1 MEEDMARVKIDM
13 TEGKIL
19 PLLTR
24 FALPTMATSII
35 NQFFNTADTIV
46 VGRWGGTTPEAREI
60 ALSAVSA
67 CGPLVSMII
76 TFFVGLSVGSGIMVS
91 HAVGAREEHTIKKTV
106 HTSVTLATLC
116 GVLLGILGF
125 VFARPLLVLM
135 ETPDAVI
142 DQAVLYM
149 RAYFVGIPAQ
159 LIYSYCSA
167 MLQATGDST
176 RPLIFLSTSGV
187 INVILN
193 LIMVLGFGQGALGVG
208 IATAAAQWTSCIMIL
223 VYMLK
228 TKGLLK
234 LYPRELTLEMSTLK
248 DVLRLGVPA
257 GIQNSMF
264 AIGNLVMQVALNSF
278 NSSVYVS
285 GSSIASNVGA
295 YTQLIVGGYCT
306 AAYVFIGQNTGAK
319 NMARI
324 RECMKTSTITISTM
338 AIVLNAILNLVSLP
352 LLTLFAPSNP
362 EVVEFARIKLVV
374 NSTFYIMGHL
384 EGLYGS
390 AIRALGKSTLPMI
403 VSVAGICGVRV
414 LWINTMFV
422 WFRHPL
428 TIFFAYGASWT
439 ITFIVQAILYR
450 RLQKKIG
457 DAWEAEK
464 NNPTATELA
473 EATI

>member
-1 MEEDMARVKIDM
+1 
-13 TEGKIL
+13 
-19 PLLTR
+19 
-24 FALPTMATSII
+24 
-35 NQFFNTADTIV
+35 
-46 VGRWGGTTPEAREI
+46 
-60 ALSAVSA
+60 
-67 CGPLVSMII
+67 MII
-76 TFFVGLSVGSGIMVS
+76 TFFVGLAVGSGIMVS
-91 HAVGAREEHTIKKTV
+91 HAVGAKEEHTIKRTV

-116 GVLLGILGF
+116 GLFLGILGF

-135 ETPDAVI
+135 ETPDAVL

-149 RAYFVGIPAQ
+149 RAYFIGIPAQ

-187 INVILN
+187 INVLLN
-193 LIMVLGFGQGALGVG
+193 LVMVLGFGQGALGVG

-228 TKGLLK
+228 TNGYLK
-234 LYPRELTLEMSTLK
+234 LQPRELTLEASTLK
-248 DVLRLGVPA
+248 EVLRLGVPA
-257 GIQNSMF
+257 GVQNSMF

-338 AIVLNAILNLVSLP
+338 AIALNAFLNLVSLP
-352 LLTLFAPSNP
+352 ILTIFAPSNP

-374 NSTFYIMGHL
+374 NSSFYIMGHL

-403 VSVAGICGVRV
+403 VSVAGICGVRI

-439 ITFIVQAILYR
+439 ITFIAQAIIYR
-450 RLQKKIG
+450 RVQKKMG
-457 DAWEAEK
+457 EEWEAEK
-464 NNPTATELA
+464 NAVTMQEIA
-473 EATI
+473 EVNV

>member
-1 MEEDMARVKIDM
+1 MAKVKIDM

-24 FALPTMATSII
+24 FALPTMATSVI
-35 NQFFNTADTIV
+35 NQLFNTADTIV
-46 VGRWGGTTPEAREI
+46 VGRWGGATPEAREI

-76 TFFVGLSVGSGIMVS
+76 TFFMGLSVGSGILVS
-91 HAVGAREEHTIKKTV
+91 HAVGAKEEHKIQKTL

-116 GVLLGILGF
+116 GVLLGVLGF
-125 VFARPLLVLM
+125 LFARPLLVLM
-135 ETPDAVI
+135 ETPDAVL

-149 RAYFVGIPAQ
+149 RAYFIGIPAQ
-159 LIYSYCSA
+159 MIYSYCAA

-176 RPLIFLSTSGV
+176 RPLVFLSVSGAA
-187 INVILN
+187 NVILN

-208 IATAAAQWTSCIMIL
+208 IATAAAQWISCAMIL
-223 VYMLK
+223 IYMIK
-228 TKGLLK
+228 TNGLLK
-234 LYPRELTLEMSTLK
+234 LQLRHLTLETATLK

-306 AAYVFIGQNTGAK
+306 AAYVFVGQNTGAK
-319 NMARI
+319 NMSRI
-324 RECMKTSTITISTM
+324 RECMKTSTLTISTL
-338 AIVLNAILNLVSLP
+338 AIVLNGILNLVSLP
-352 LLTLFAPSNP
+352 LLTLFAPDNSA
-362 EVVEFARIKLVV
+362 VVEFARIKLVV

-403 VSVAGICGVRV
+403 VSVVGICGVRV

-422 WFRHPL
+422 WIRDPL

-439 ITFIVQAILYR
+439 ITFIAQAIIYR
-450 RLQKKIG
+450 RVQKQIG
-457 DAWEAEK
+457 EKWEAEK
-464 NNPTATELA
+464 NALPEAELK
-473 EATI
+473 EASV

>member
-1 MEEDMARVKIDM
+1 MAKVKIDM

-24 FALPTMATSII
+24 FALPTMATSVI
-35 NQFFNTADTIV
+35 NQLFNTADTIV
-46 VGRWGGTTPEAREI
+46 VGRWGGETPEAREI

-76 TFFVGLSVGSGIMVS
+76 TFFVGLAVGSGIMVS
-91 HAVGAREEHTIKKTV
+91 HAVGAKEEHTIKRTV

-135 ETPDAVI
+135 ETPDAVL

-149 RAYFVGIPAQ
+149 RAYFIGIPAQ

-187 INVILN
+187 INVLLN
-193 LIMVLGFGQGALGVG
+193 LVMVLGFGQGALGVG

-228 TKGLLK
+228 TTGYLK
-234 LYPRELTLEMSTLK
+234 LQPRELTLEASTLK
-248 DVLRLGVPA
+248 EVLRLGVPA
-257 GIQNSMF
+257 GVQNSMF

-338 AIVLNAILNLVSLP
+338 AIALNALLNLVSLP
-352 LLTLFAPSNP
+352 ILTIFAPSNP

-374 NSTFYIMGHL
+374 NSSFYIMGHL

-403 VSVAGICGVRV
+403 VSVAGICGVRI

-439 ITFIVQAILYR
+439 ITFIAQAIIYR
-450 RLQKKIG
+450 RVQKKMG
-457 DAWEAEK
+457 EEWEAEK
-464 NNPTATELA
+464 NAVTMQEIA
-473 EATI
+473 EVNV

>member
-1 MEEDMARVKIDM
+1 MAKVKIDM

-19 PLLTR
+19 PQLIR

-35 NQFFNTADTIV
+35 NQLFNTADTIV
-46 VGRWGGTTPEAREI
+46 VGRWGGATPEAREI

-76 TFFVGLSVGSGIMVS
+76 TFFVGLSIGSGIMVS
-91 HAVGAREEHTIKKTV
+91 HAVGAKEEHKIQRTV

-116 GVLLGILGF
+116 GILLGVLGF

-135 ETPDAVI
+135 ETPDSVI

-159 LIYSYCSA
+159 LIYSYCAA

-176 RPLIFLSTSGV
+176 RPMFFLSVSGV

-193 LIMVLGFGQGALGVG
+193 LVMVLGFGQGALGVG
-208 IATAAAQWTSCIMIL
+208 IATAVSQWVSCIMIL
-223 VYMLK
+223 IYMLK
-228 TKGLLK
+228 TNGLLK
-234 LYPRELTLEMSTLK
+234 LKPRQLTLEPSTLK
-248 DVLRLGVPA
+248 DILRLGVPA
-257 GIQNSMF
+257 GVQNSMF

-295 YTQLIVGGYCT
+295 YTQLICGGFST

-319 NMARI
+319 NIARI
-324 RECMKTSTITISTM
+324 RECMKTSTITISTL
-338 AIVLNAILNLVSLP
+338 AIVLNGILNLISLP

-374 NSTFYIMGHL
+374 NSSFYIMGHL

-390 AIRALGKSTLPMI
+390 AMRGMGQSTLPMI

-414 LWINTMFV
+414 LWINTVFV
-422 WFRHPL
+422 WIRHPL
-428 TIFFAYGASWT
+428 TIFFAYGTSWT
-439 ITFIVQAILYR
+439 ITFIVQAIFYQ

-457 DAWEAEK
+457 AQWEREK
-464 NNPTATELA
+464 NPPDVTELA
-473 EATI
+473 EINT

>member
-1 MEEDMARVKIDM
+1 MAKVKIDM

-24 FALPTMATSII
+24 FALPTMATSVI
-35 NQFFNTADTIV
+35 NQLFNTADTIV
-46 VGRWGGTTPEAREI
+46 VGRWGGDTPEACEI

-67 CGPLVSMII
+67 CGPLVGMII

-91 HAVGAREEHTIKKTV
+91 HAVGAKEDHTVKKTV
-106 HTSVTLATLC
+106 HTAVTLATLFGILL
-116 GVLLGILGF
+116 GVLGF
-125 VFARPLLVLM
+125 IFARPLLVLM
-135 ETPDAVI
+135 ETPDSVI

-159 LIYSYCSA
+159 LIYSYCAA

-176 RPLIFLSTSGV
+176 RPLFFLSTAGV
-187 INVILN
+187 INVLLN

-208 IATAAAQWTSCIMIL
+208 IATAASQWVSCLMIL
-223 VYMLK
+223 IYMMK
-228 TKGLLK
+228 TSGLLK
-234 LYPRELTLEMSTLK
+234 LKLRHLTIEAAPFK
-248 DVLRLGVPA
+248 EILRLGVPA

-285 GSSIASNVGA
+285 GSSIASNVGS
-295 YTQLIVGGYCT
+295 YTQLICGGFCT
-306 AAYVFIGQNTGAK
+306 AAYVFIGQNTGAR
-319 NMARI
+319 NMPRI
-324 RECMKTSTITISTM
+324 RECMKTATVTVSVM
-338 AIVLNAILNLVSLP
+338 AIALNGLLNIVSVP
-352 LLTLFAPSNP
+352 LLTLFAPNNP
-362 EVVEFARIKLVV
+362 EVVEFARIKLIV
-374 NSTFYIMGHL
+374 NSSFYIMGHL

-414 LWINTMFV
+414 LWINTVFV
-422 WFRHPL
+422 WIRHPL

-439 ITFIVQAILYR
+439 VTFIVQAILYR
-450 RLQKKIG
+450 RLQKQLG
-457 DAWEAEK
+457 AEWEMQK
-464 NNPTATELA
+464 TFVDV
-473 EATI
+473 

>member
-1 MEEDMARVKIDM
+1 MARVKIDM

-19 PLLTR
+19 PLLIR
-24 FALPTMATSII
+24 FALPTMATSVI
-35 NQFFNTADTIV
+35 NQLFNTADTIV
-46 VGRWGGTTPEAREI
+46 VGRWGGATPELREI
-60 ALSAVSA
+60 ALSAVSS

-91 HAVGAREEHTIKKTV
+91 HAVGAKEEHKIQKTV

-116 GVLLGILGF
+116 GILLGVLGF
-125 VFARPLLVLM
+125 VFARPLLILM
-135 ETPDAVI
+135 ETPDVVL

-159 LIYSYCSA
+159 LIYSYCAA

-176 RPLIFLSTSGV
+176 RPLIFLSVSGV
-187 INVILN
+187 VNVLLN
-193 LIMVLGFGQGALGVG
+193 LVMVLGFGQGALGVG
-208 IATAAAQWTSCIMIL
+208 IATAAAQWISCIMIL

-228 TKGLLK
+228 TSGFLK
-234 LYPRELTLEMSTLK
+234 LKPRQLTLEGDTLK
-248 DVLRLGVPA
+248 QVLRLGVPA

-295 YTQLIVGGYCT
+295 YTQLIVGGFCT

-324 RECMKTSTITISTM
+324 RECMKTSTITISTL
-338 AIVLNAILNLVSLP
+338 AIVLNGILNLVSLP
-352 LLTLFAPSNP
+352 LLTLFAPGNP

-384 EGLYGS
+384 EGLYAS
-390 AIRALGKSTLPMI
+390 AIRALGKSTLPML

-414 LWINTMFV
+414 LWINTVFV
-422 WFRHPL
+422 WIRHPL

-439 ITFIVQAILYR
+439 ITFIAQAIIYR
-450 RLQKKIG
+450 RVQKQMG
-457 DAWEAEK
+457 EQWEREQIVSAEE
-464 NNPTATELA
+464 ELA
-473 EATI
+473 EANT

>member
-1 MEEDMARVKIDM
+1 MAKVKIDM

-24 FALPTMATSII
+24 FALPTMATSVI
-35 NQFFNTADTIV
+35 NQLFNTADTIV
-46 VGRWGGTTPEAREI
+46 VGRWGGETPEAREI

-76 TFFVGLSVGSGIMVS
+76 TFFVGLAVGSGIMVS
-91 HAVGAREEHTIKKTV
+91 HAVGAKEEHTIKRTV

-135 ETPDAVI
+135 ETPDAVL

-149 RAYFVGIPAQ
+149 RAYFIGIPAQ

-187 INVILN
+187 INVLLN
-193 LIMVLGFGQGALGVG
+193 LVMVLGFGQGALGVG

-228 TKGLLK
+228 TTGYLK
-234 LYPRELTLEMSTLK
+234 LQPRELTLEASTLK
-248 DVLRLGVPA
+248 EVLRLGVPA
-257 GIQNSMF
+257 GVQNSMF

-338 AIVLNAILNLVSLP
+338 AIALNALLNLVSLP
-352 LLTLFAPSNP
+352 ILTIFAPSNP

-374 NSTFYIMGHL
+374 NSSFYIMGHL

-403 VSVAGICGVRV
+403 VSVAGICGVRI

-439 ITFIVQAILYR
+439 ITFIAQAIIYR
-450 RLQKKIG
+450 RVQKKMG
-457 DAWEAEK
+457 EEWEAEK
-464 NNPTATELA
+464 NAVTMQEIDEVNV
-473 EATI
+473 

>member
-1 MEEDMARVKIDM
+1 MARVKIDM

-24 FALPTMATSII
+24 FALPTMATSVI
-35 NQFFNTADTIV
+35 NQLFNTADTIV
-46 VGRWGGTTPEAREI
+46 VGRWGGETPEAREI

-76 TFFVGLSVGSGIMVS
+76 TFFVGLAVGSGIMVS
-91 HAVGAREEHTIKKTV
+91 HAVGAKEEHTIKRTV

-135 ETPDAVI
+135 ETPDAVL

-149 RAYFVGIPAQ
+149 RAYFIGIPAQ
-159 LIYSYCSA
+159 LIYSYCSS

-187 INVILN
+187 INVLLN
-193 LIMVLGFGQGALGVG
+193 LVMVLGFGQGALGVG
-208 IATAAAQWTSCIMIL
+208 IATAAAHWTSCIMVL
-223 VYMLK
+223 GYMLK
-228 TKGLLK
+228 TSGYLK
-234 LYPRELTLEMSTLK
+234 LQPRELTLEASTLK
-248 DVLRLGVPA
+248 EVLRLGVPA
-257 GIQNSMF
+257 GVQNSMF

-285 GSSIASNVGA
+285 GSSIASNVGS

-324 RECMKTSTITISTM
+324 RECMKKSTITISTM
-338 AIVLNAILNLVSLP
+338 AIALNAILNLVSLP
-352 LLTLFAPSNP
+352 ILTIFAPSNP
-362 EVVEFARIKLVV
+362 EVVEFARIKLIV
-374 NSTFYIMGHL
+374 NSSFYIMGHL

-403 VSVAGICGVRV
+403 VSVAGICGVRI

-439 ITFIVQAILYR
+439 ITFIAQAILYR
-450 RLQKKIG
+450 RVQKQMGEK
-457 DAWEAEK
+457 WEAEK
-464 NNPTATELA
+464 NALPEGELA
-473 EATI
+473 EASV

>member
-1 MEEDMARVKIDM
+1 MAKVKIDM

-24 FALPTMATSII
+24 FALPTMATSVI
-35 NQFFNTADTIV
+35 NQLFNTADTIV
-46 VGRWGGTTPEAREI
+46 VGRWGGDTPEACEI

-67 CGPLVSMII
+67 CGPLVGMII

-91 HAVGAREEHTIKKTV
+91 HAVGAKEDHTVKKTV
-106 HTSVTLATLC
+106 HTSVTLATLFGILL
-116 GVLLGILGF
+116 GVLGF
-125 VFARPLLVLM
+125 IFARPLLVLM
-135 ETPDAVI
+135 ETPDSVI

-159 LIYSYCSA
+159 LIYSYCAA

-176 RPLIFLSTSGV
+176 RPLFFLSTAGV
-187 INVILN
+187 INVLLN

-208 IATAAAQWTSCIMIL
+208 IATAASQWVSCLMIL
-223 VYMLK
+223 IYMMK
-228 TKGLLK
+228 TSGLLK
-234 LYPRELTLEMSTLK
+234 LKLRDLTIEAAPFK
-248 DVLRLGVPA
+248 EILRLGVPA

-285 GSSIASNVGA
+285 GSSIASNVGS
-295 YTQLIVGGYCT
+295 YTQLICGGFCT
-306 AAYVFIGQNTGAK
+306 AAYVFIGQNTGAR
-319 NMARI
+319 NMPRI
-324 RECMKTSTITISTM
+324 RECMKTATVTVSVM
-338 AIVLNAILNLVSLP
+338 AIALNGLLNIISVP
-352 LLTLFAPSNP
+352 LLTLFAPNNP
-362 EVVEFARIKLVV
+362 EVVEFARIKLIV

-414 LWINTMFV
+414 LWINTVFV
-422 WFRHPL
+422 WIRHPL

-439 ITFIVQAILYR
+439 VTFIVQAILYR
-450 RLQKKIG
+450 RLQKQLG
-457 DAWEAEK
+457 AEWEMQK
-464 NNPTATELA
+464 NFVDV
-473 EATI
+473 

>member
-1 MEEDMARVKIDM
+1 
-13 TEGKIL
+13 
-19 PLLTR
+19 
-24 FALPTMATSII
+24 
-35 NQFFNTADTIV
+35 
-46 VGRWGGTTPEAREI
+46 
-60 ALSAVSA
+60 
-67 CGPLVSMII
+67 
-76 TFFVGLSVGSGIMVS
+76 
-91 HAVGAREEHTIKKTV
+91 
-106 HTSVTLATLC
+106 
-116 GVLLGILGF
+116 
-125 VFARPLLVLM
+125 
-135 ETPDAVI
+135 
-142 DQAVLYM
+142 
-149 RAYFVGIPAQ
+149 VGIPAQ
-159 LIYSYCSA
+159 LIYSYCAA

-176 RPLIFLSTSGV
+176 RPLIFLSTAGGV
-187 INVILN
+187 NVLLN
-193 LIMVLGFGQGALGVG
+193 LVMVLGFGQGALGVG
-208 IATAAAQWTSCIMIL
+208 IATAASQWVSCTMIL

-228 TKGLLK
+228 TSGLLK
-234 LYPRELTLEMSTLK
+234 LQPRQLTLEGNTLK
-248 DVLRLGVPA
+248 EVLRLGVPA

-295 YTQLIVGGYCT
+295 YTQLICGGFCT
-306 AAYVFIGQNTGAK
+306 AAYVFVGQNTGAK
-319 NMARI
+319 NMPRI
-324 RECMKTSTITISTM
+324 RECMKTSTLTISAL
-338 AIVLNAILNLVSLP
+338 AIVLNGILNIVSLP
-352 LLTLFAPSNP
+352 LLTLYAPGNP

-450 RLQKKIG
+450 RVQKQMG
-457 DAWEAEK
+457 ALWEREK
-464 NNPTATELA
+464 NIPDVSELA
-473 EATI
+473 KANT

>member
-1 MEEDMARVKIDM
+1 MAKVKIDM
-13 TEGKIL
+13 TEGNIL

-24 FALPTMATSII
+24 FALPAMATSII
-35 NQFFNTADTIV
+35 NQLFNTADTIV
-46 VGRWGGTTPEAREI
+46 VGRWGGETPEAREI

-76 TFFVGLSVGSGIMVS
+76 TFFVGLSIGSGILVS
-91 HAVGAREEHTIKKTV
+91 HAVGAREEHSIKKTV

-116 GVLLGILGF
+116 GILLGVLGF
-125 VFARPLLVLM
+125 FFARPLLVLM
-135 ETPDAVI
+135 ETPDSVV

-176 RPLIFLSTSGV
+176 RPLVFLSISGMA
-187 INVILN
+187 NVILN
-193 LIMVLGFGQGALGVG
+193 LVMVLGFGKGALGVG
-208 IATAAAQWTSCIMIL
+208 IATAVSQWISCIMIL
-223 VYMLK
+223 VYMLR
-228 TKGLLK
+228 TNGLLK
-234 LYPRELTLEMSTLK
+234 LEPRQLMLEPATLK
-248 DVLRLGVPA
+248 DILRLGVPA

-285 GSSIASNVGA
+285 GSSIASNVGS
-295 YTQLIVGGYCT
+295 YTQLICGGFST

-319 NMARI
+319 NMPRI
-324 RECMKTSTITISTM
+324 RECMKTSTITISTL
-338 AIVLNAILNLVSLP
+338 AIVLNGLLNLVSLP
-352 LLTLFAPSNP
+352 LLTLFAPNNP

-403 VSVAGICGVRV
+403 VSVVGICGVRV
-414 LWINTMFV
+414 LWINTVFV
-422 WFRHPL
+422 WIRHPL

-450 RLQKKIG
+450 RVQKQVG
-457 DAWEAEK
+457 AQWESEK
-464 NNPTATELA
+464 NFHSVAELTEA
-473 EATI
+473 NI

>member
-1 MEEDMARVKIDM
+1 MAKVKIDM

-24 FALPTMATSII
+24 FALPTMATSVI
-35 NQFFNTADTIV
+35 NQLFNTADTIV
-46 VGRWGGTTPEAREI
+46 VGRWGGDTPEACEI

-67 CGPLVSMII
+67 CGPLVGMII

-91 HAVGAREEHTIKKTV
+91 HAVGAKEDHTVKKTV
-106 HTSVTLATLC
+106 HTSVTLATLFGIIL
-116 GVLLGILGF
+116 GVLGF
-125 VFARPLLVLM
+125 IFARPLLVLM
-135 ETPDAVI
+135 ETPDSVI

-159 LIYSYCSA
+159 LIYSYCAA

-176 RPLIFLSTSGV
+176 RPLFFLSTAGV
-187 INVILN
+187 INVLLN

-208 IATAAAQWTSCIMIL
+208 IATAASQWVSCLMIL
-223 VYMLK
+223 IYMMK
-228 TKGLLK
+228 TSGLLK
-234 LYPRELTLEMSTLK
+234 LKLRDLTIEAAPFK
-248 DVLRLGVPA
+248 EILRLGVPA

-285 GSSIASNVGA
+285 GSSIASNVGS
-295 YTQLIVGGYCT
+295 YTQLICGGFCT
-306 AAYVFIGQNTGAK
+306 AAYVFIGQNTGAR
-319 NMARI
+319 NMPRI
-324 RECMKTSTITISTM
+324 RECMKTATVTVSVM
-338 AIVLNAILNLVSLP
+338 AIVLNGLLNIISVP
-352 LLTLFAPSNP
+352 LLTLFAPNNP
-362 EVVEFARIKLVV
+362 EVVEFARIKLIV
-374 NSTFYIMGHL
+374 NSSFYITAHL

-414 LWINTMFV
+414 LWINTVFV
-422 WFRHPL
+422 WIRHPL

-439 ITFIVQAILYR
+439 VTFIVQAILYR
-450 RLQKKIG
+450 RLQKKLG
-457 DAWEAEK
+457 SVWEAQK
-464 NNPTATELA
+464 TA
-473 EATI
+473 ISV

>member
-1 MEEDMARVKIDM
+1 MAKVKIDM

-24 FALPTMATSII
+24 FALPTMATSVI
-35 NQFFNTADTIV
+35 NQLFNTADTIV
-46 VGRWGGTTPEAREI
+46 VGRWGGDTPEACEI

-67 CGPLVSMII
+67 CGPLVGMII

-91 HAVGAREEHTIKKTV
+91 HAVGAKEDHTVKKTV
-106 HTSVTLATLC
+106 HTSVTLATLFGIIL
-116 GVLLGILGF
+116 GVLGF
-125 VFARPLLVLM
+125 IFARPLLVLM
-135 ETPDAVI
+135 ETPDSVI

-159 LIYSYCSA
+159 LIYSYCAA

-176 RPLIFLSTSGV
+176 RPLFFLSTAGV
-187 INVILN
+187 INVLLN

-208 IATAAAQWTSCIMIL
+208 IATAASQWVSCLMIL
-223 VYMLK
+223 IYMMK
-228 TKGLLK
+228 TSGLLK
-234 LYPRELTLEMSTLK
+234 LKLRDLTIEAAPFK
-248 DVLRLGVPA
+248 EILRLGVPA

-285 GSSIASNVGA
+285 GSSIASNVGS
-295 YTQLIVGGYCT
+295 YTQLICGGFCT
-306 AAYVFIGQNTGAK
+306 AAYVFIGQNTGAR
-319 NMARI
+319 NMPRI
-324 RECMKTSTITISTM
+324 RECMKTATVTVSVM
-338 AIVLNAILNLVSLP
+338 AIALNGLLNIISVP
-352 LLTLFAPSNP
+352 LLTLFAPNNP
-362 EVVEFARIKLVV
+362 EVVEFARIKLIV
-374 NSTFYIMGHL
+374 NSSFYIMGHL

-414 LWINTMFV
+414 LWINTVFV
-422 WFRHPL
+422 WIRHPL

-439 ITFIVQAILYR
+439 VTFIVQAILYR
-450 RLQKKIG
+450 RLQKQLG
-457 DAWEAEK
+457 AEWEMQK
-464 NNPTATELA
+464 NFVDV
-473 EATI
+473 

>member
-1 MEEDMARVKIDM
+1 MAKVKIDM

-24 FALPTMATSII
+24 FALPTMATSVI
-35 NQFFNTADTIV
+35 NQLFNTADTIV
-46 VGRWGGTTPEAREI
+46 VGRWGGDTPEACEI

-67 CGPLVSMII
+67 CGPLVGMII

-91 HAVGAREEHTIKKTV
+91 HAVGAKEDHTVKKTV
-106 HTSVTLATLC
+106 HTSVTLATLFGIIL
-116 GVLLGILGF
+116 GVLGF
-125 VFARPLLVLM
+125 IFARPLLVLM
-135 ETPDAVI
+135 ETPDSVI

-159 LIYSYCSA
+159 LIYSYCAA

-176 RPLIFLSTSGV
+176 RPLFFLSTAGV
-187 INVILN
+187 INVLLN

-208 IATAAAQWTSCIMIL
+208 IATATSQWVSCLMIL
-223 VYMLK
+223 IYMMK
-228 TKGLLK
+228 TSGLLK
-234 LYPRELTLEMSTLK
+234 LKLRDLTIEAAPFK
-248 DVLRLGVPA
+248 EILRLGVPA

-285 GSSIASNVGA
+285 GSSIASNVGS
-295 YTQLIVGGYCT
+295 YTQLICGGFCT
-306 AAYVFIGQNTGAK
+306 AAYVFIGQNTGAR
-319 NMARI
+319 NMPRI
-324 RECMKTSTITISTM
+324 RECMKTATVTVSVM
-338 AIVLNAILNLVSLP
+338 AIVLNGLLNIISVP
-352 LLTLFAPSNP
+352 LLMLFAPNNP
-362 EVVEFARIKLVV
+362 EVVEFARIKLIV
-374 NSTFYIMGHL
+374 NSSFYIMGHL

-414 LWINTMFV
+414 LWINTVFV
-422 WFRHPL
+422 WIRHPL

-439 ITFIVQAILYR
+439 VTFIVQAILYR
-450 RLQKKIG
+450 RLQKQLG
-457 DAWEAEK
+457 AEWEMQK
-464 NNPTATELA
+464 TFVDV
-473 EATI
+473 

>member
-1 MEEDMARVKIDM
+1 MAKIKIDM

-19 PLLTR
+19 PLLIR
-24 FALPTMATSII
+24 FALPTMATSVI
-35 NQFFNTADTIV
+35 NQLFNTADTIV
-46 VGRWGGTTPEAREI
+46 VGRWGGSTPEACEI
-60 ALSAVSA
+60 ALSAVSS

-76 TFFVGLSVGSGIMVS
+76 TFFLGLSVGSGIMVS
-91 HAVGAREEHTIKKTV
+91 HAVGAKEEHTVKKTV
-106 HTSVTLATLC
+106 HTSVALATLFGIVL
-116 GVLLGILGF
+116 GVLGF
-125 VFARPLLVLM
+125 LFARPLLVLM
-135 ETPDAVI
+135 ETPDAII

-176 RPLIFLSTSGV
+176 RPLVFLSTAGV

-193 LIMVLGFGQGALGVG
+193 LVMVLGFGQGALGVG
-208 IATAAAQWTSCIMIL
+208 IATAAAQWVSCIMIL
-223 VYMLK
+223 VYMQK
-228 TKGLLK
+228 TSGLLK
-234 LYPRELTLEMSTLK
+234 LQLRRLTLEPAPLK
-248 DVLRLGVPA
+248 QILRLGVPA

-285 GSSIASNVGA
+285 GSSIASNVGS
-295 YTQLIVGGYCT
+295 YTQLICSGFCT

-324 RECMKTSTITISTM
+324 RECMKTSTVAISTL
-338 AIVLNAILNLVSLP
+338 AIVLNGLLNIVSLP
-352 LLTLFAPSNP
+352 LLTLFAPNNP

-374 NSTFYIMGHL
+374 NSSFYVMCHL
-384 EGLYGS
+384 ESLYGS

-414 LWINTMFV
+414 LWINTVFV
-422 WFRHPL
+422 WIRHPL

-450 RLQKKIG
+450 RLQKKLG
-457 DAWEAEK
+457 AEWEASKADIGE
-464 NNPTATELA
+464 TMLV
-473 EATI
+473 